1 MPIHGY
7 KPSAGPCRICGDGF
21 EHQTRAGAPDISQC
35 PKCGQNVERLTDV
48 PGPRGRSRSSTISS
62 AKQAGFTILR
72 RTGGGGFE
80 KL

>member
-7 KPSAGPCRICGDGF
+7 RPLTGPCRICGDGF
-21 EHQTRAGAPDISQC
+21 EHRASPGDPALTEC
-35 PKCGQNVERLTDV
+35 PKCGQRVERAADR
-48 PGPRGRSRSSTISS
+48 PGPRGRSRSSAISS

-72 RTGGGGFE
+72 RTDGGEFE